1 MDIEQTTNLRKVLV
15 ERVLDRHIDLTLREL
30 LVITKK
36 EFHET
41 IVDIIKRKR
50 QQADEEEGILTKLTT
65 NAITMAR
72 TEEKEEDLVD
82 SHYT

>member
-1 MDIEQTTNLRKVLV
+1 M
-15 ERVLDRHIDLTLREL
+15 LDSRIDLTLREL
-30 LVITKK
+30 LGIAKK

-41 IVDIIKRKR
+41 IVDLIKQKR
-50 QQADEEEGILTKLTT
+50 EQADEEEGISTKVTT

-82 SHYT
+82 SHYTRPHWA